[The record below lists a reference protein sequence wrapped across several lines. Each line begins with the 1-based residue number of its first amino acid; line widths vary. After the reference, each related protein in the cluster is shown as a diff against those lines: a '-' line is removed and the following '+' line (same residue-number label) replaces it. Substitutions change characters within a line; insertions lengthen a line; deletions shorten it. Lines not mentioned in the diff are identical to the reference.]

1 MNRKINK
8 ITTWLAAAIFL
19 LALAI
24 NVKVTLDDPFMML
37 SDEAIAQTTT
47 DTSSTGTGTGT
58 GTGTDNL
65 GCGGNSTYLPGK
77 TLKHR
82 VCILVWQ
89 NYLKCVDEENVC

>member
-47 DTSSTGTGTGT
+47 GSETSGSRIICKCTLMGKCKADGGSSV
-58 GTGTDNL
+58 
-65 GCGGNSTYLPGK
+65 CAQSEPGGNIHCDDYNGN
-77 TLKHR
+77 
-82 VCILVWQ
+82 C
-89 NYLKCVDEENVC
+89 